1 MRLKGR
7 SVQATCCSGT
17 FPRGSESEIPHYF
30 FFFLRPLTIK
40 DTLLSPSLAGSC
52 SSSQYW
58 LAGSSVLSTQQACLH
73 NIPGLRGVL
82 AALFTEDMEAARVT
96 QLVKGRLRF
105 PPFRQ

>member
-1 MRLKGR
+1 MSRPPAAVAHSPEAQRAR
-7 SVQATCCSGT
+7 SLT
-17 FPRGSESEIPHYF
+17 I

-40 DTLLSPSLAGSC
+40 DTLLFPSLAGSC